1 MSNSFLRRA
10 TALAALL
17 VCGAAGAQGLS
28 LKSAPALSGQ
38 SSSLMQAQQLPSTPQ
53 AALSSSTQQQG
64 SDGIAAVVGSQV
76 ITQYDLDLRMRAAEQ
91 QIAQQGAQRPP
102 TAQLRAELLSQLI
115 DQLALAQYAEDSGI
129 NVSADTVD
137 RAIAQVAAGY
147 KLNTEQFR
155 KQIAAEG
162 LGWDEYKE
170 QVKREILIGRLRQQ
184 DVAARIKISDQEV
197 DDFLARQAKQPLG
210 AQTQVQLA
218 QIFIPLPSQP
228 TPEQVTQA
236 KAQIDAALDKL
247 RQGRDFSKLAME
259 YSQSPEAKEGGNLGT
274 RPASQWPGL
283 FMDAIRNLKP
293 GEISDV
299 IRSPAGFHILKLVAE
314 QGAPTAASTAMQ
326 SQVSEI
332 VLNVGGDKSR
342 AAAVKELSTIRD
354 AVEQGK
360 VQFSSKARELS
371 QDVPTAKKG
380 GDLGWVLPGQLPAAL
395 DAALNRL
402 NPGQVSEPITLPG
415 KVVLLQL
422 VDRRE
427 HALGKDQERAVARN
441 ILLHQ
446 KEEKNFSELV
456 KDVRARTYVRIPD
469 ANS

>member
-1 MSNSFLRRA
+1 MSNSCLRHA
-10 TALAALL
+10 IALAALL
-17 VCGAAGAQGLS
+17 VCAAAGAQGLV
-28 LKSAPALSGQ
+28 LKGAPALSGQ
-38 SSSLMQAQQLPSTPQ
+38 GASLLQTPQLPATPQ
-53 AALSSSTQQQG
+53 AALASGGAQPS
-64 SDGIAAVVGSQV
+64 SDGIAAVVGSQI
-76 ITQYDLDLRMRAAEQ
+76 ITQYDLNLRMRAAEQ
-91 QIAQQGAQRPP
+91 QIAQQGAQMPP
-102 TAQLRAELLSQLI
+102 AAQLRTELLGQLI

-147 KLNTEQFR
+147 KLSTEQFR
-155 KQIAAEG
+155 KQITAEG

-184 DVAARIKISDQEV
+184 DVASRIKISDQEV
-197 DDFLARQAKQPLG
+197 DDFLAKQAKQPLS
-210 AQTQVQLA
+210 AQSQIQLA

-228 TPEQVTQA
+228 TAEQVAQA
-236 KAQIDAALDKL
+236 KGQIDTALGKL
-247 RQGRDFSKLAME
+247 KQGRDFSSLAME
-259 YSQSPEAKEGGNLGT
+259 YSQSPEARAGGNLGT

-283 FMDAIRNLKP
+283 FMAAIRNLKP
-293 GEISDV
+293 GEISGV

-314 QGAPTAASTAMQ
+314 QGGSSAPDTAMQ
-326 SQVSEI
+326 SQVNEI
-332 VLNVGGDKSR
+332 VLDVNGDKSR
-342 AAAVKELSTIRD
+342 EAAVQELRKIRE

-360 VQFSSKARELS
+360 VQFASKARELS
-371 QDVPTAKKG
+371 QDVATAKKG

-395 DAALNRL
+395 DAALNRM
-402 NPGQVSEPITLPG
+402 NPGHVSEPITLPG

-441 ILLHQ
+441 ILLQQ